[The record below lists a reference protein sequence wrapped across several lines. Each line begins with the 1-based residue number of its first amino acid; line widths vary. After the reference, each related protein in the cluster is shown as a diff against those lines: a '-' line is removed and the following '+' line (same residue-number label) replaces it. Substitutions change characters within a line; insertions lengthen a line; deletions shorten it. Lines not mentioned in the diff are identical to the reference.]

1 MLLPYSIADIFG
13 LVANVEDYREFL
25 PWCRESRILNREGN
39 ELVASIQVVVA
50 GHSEEMITR
59 NILDPHRRIGL
70 ELVKGPFSS
79 FSGEWRFS
87 DLRIGCKATLDLS
100 FEFHGW
106 LLRLVGPRAIEVA
119 VDSVLTA
126 FTDQAR
132 TSFTPCE

>member
-1 MLLPYSIADIFG
+1 MLLPYPIDDIFS
-13 LVANVEDYREFL
+13 LVANVEGYRDFL
-25 PWCRESRILNREGN
+25 PWCRESRVLDTQDN

-50 GHSEEMITR
+50 GHSERMITR
-59 NILDPHRRIGL
+59 NILEPHTRIGL

-79 FSGEWRFS
+79 FAGEWRFS

-119 VDSVLTA
+119 IDRVLTA

-132 TSFTPCE
+132 KSLVACE